1 MARQLRTPSPL
12 IYHLFR
18 SEGLEK
24 SRLSEYTRK
33 QQSEYSTMTRR
44 DEVDILKEAILH
56 ILETATAEELK
67 IIYLFV
73 SHMAA

>member
-12 IYHLFR
+12 IYHLFC
-18 SEGLEK
+18 SAELEK

-33 QQSEYSTMTRR
+33 QQLKYSTMTRR

-56 ILETATAEELK
+56 MLETATAEELK